1 MNSTN
6 NINVQ
11 VKSLMGF
18 GAWKPHTIKVFV
30 GCGAFFTAPFCNTN
44 STNNINVQVKSLM
57 GLGAWKPSRRS
68 SSAPEGVRVSPQF
81 FVVNFLNI

>member
-30 GCGAFFTAPFCNTN
+30 GCGAFFTAPFNDI
-44 STNNINVQVKSLM
+44 NINIIYVQVKYLLIFSP
-57 GLGAWKPSRRS
+57 GKITHHQIFRR
-68 SSAPEGVRVSPQF
+68 VRCVFQRTIF
-81 FVVNFLNI
+81 